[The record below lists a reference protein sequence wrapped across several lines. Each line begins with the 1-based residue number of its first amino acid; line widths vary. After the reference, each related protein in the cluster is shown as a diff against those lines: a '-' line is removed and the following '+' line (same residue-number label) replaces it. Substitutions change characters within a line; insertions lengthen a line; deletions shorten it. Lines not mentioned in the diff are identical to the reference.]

1 MWFCF
6 LATRPVASSALFA
19 ERDFHMRRITLVII
33 VLTAC
38 FGSPL
43 ISHAQFGGGGGGG
56 GNAGGG
62 GGFGGGG
69 GGGGLGG
76 GGGGMGGGGLGG
88 GLGGGMGGTGG
99 LGGGLGAGLS
109 GAMGGQTGANG
120 MNGMNNQNGQGFLGR
135 NTNGQQQFLGRNTQA
150 QGQNGM
156 MTNQMGGA
164 NNRRAGGNRGANGQN
179 NFNNQQQQQGLGV
192 GGGAAKQGPQIRP
205 RQRIAFEHTPPHL
218 PTVTSGL
225 ELRLNK
231 MKALKS
237 PSIKLSTEP
246 AGVLVLKGEVA
257 SESAAKLAENIA
269 RLEPGVRSVKNE
281 LTYPEPVSTN

>member
-1 MWFCF
+1 
-6 LATRPVASSALFA
+6 
-19 ERDFHMRRITLVII
+19 MRRITLVII
-33 VLTAC
+33 FLTAC

-56 GNAGGG
+56 NAGGGGG

-76 GGGGMGGGGLGG
+76 GGGGLGGGGGGLGG
-88 GLGGGMGGTGG
+88 GLGGG
-99 LGGGLGAGLS
+99 
-109 GAMGGQTGANG
+109 MGGQTGANG

-156 MTNQMGGA
+156 LNQMGGN
-164 NNRRAGGNRGANGQN
+164 NNRRAGGNRGGNGQN

-205 RQRIAFEHTPPHL
+205 RQKIAFEHTPPHL
-218 PTVTSGL
+218 PTVTTGL
-225 ELRLNK
+225 ETRLNK

-237 PSIKLSTEP
+237 PNIKLSNEP
-246 AGVLVLKGEVA
+246 SGVLVLKGEVA
-257 SESAAKLAENIA
+257 SQSAAKLAENIA